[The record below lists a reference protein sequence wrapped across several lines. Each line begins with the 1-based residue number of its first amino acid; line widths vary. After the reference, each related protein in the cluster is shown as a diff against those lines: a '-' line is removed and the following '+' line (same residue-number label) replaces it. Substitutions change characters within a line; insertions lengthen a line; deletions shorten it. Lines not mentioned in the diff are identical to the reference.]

1 MTADPYHGTS
11 PLGAGDLSR
20 GPARW
25 WRIVTILLVG
35 AVFIEAIFAGAMLSG
50 VGWARAAHRASALV
64 LIAGALA
71 ASVVCL
77 LTTRRR
83 PHGLRLGLTLLALA
97 ATLLIQAALG
107 AATAHGANLLWLHV
121 PIGVALVGLAGQAV
135 AVARRL
141 GVD

>member
-1 MTADPYHGTS
+1 MTADSYHATS
-11 PLGAGDLSR
+11 SLDAGGLR
-20 GPARW
+20 PGPARW
-25 WRIVTILLVG
+25 WRLITILLVA
-35 AVFIEAIFAGAMLSG
+35 AVFIEAVFAGAMLSG

-77 LTTRRR
+77 FTARRR

-97 ATLLIQAALG
+97 ATLLAQAALG

-135 AVARRL
+135 AAARRL
-141 GVD
+141 GGD

>member
-1 MTADPYHGTS
+1 MTADSYHVTS
-11 PLGAGDLSR
+11 PLGAGDLSP

-25 WRIVTILLVG
+25 WRLITMLLVA

-50 VGWARAAHRASALV
+50 VGWARAAHRASALA

-77 LTTRRR
+77 LTARRL
-83 PHGLRLGLTLLALA
+83 PHGLRLGLTLLAVA

-107 AATAHGANLLWLHV
+107 AASAHGANLLWLHV
-121 PIGVALVGLAGQAV
+121 PIGVALVALAGRAV
-135 AVARRL
+135 AAARRL
-141 GVD
+141 GA